1 MIVNEKIVK
10 VQIWD
15 TAGQERYRSI
25 TNAYYRG
32 AQAILIVFD
41 LCSRDSFDHIQSWI
55 DEISKYTGP
64 NVYKLILANKCD
76 QEDRQVSKDDILNFE
91 KKFDL
96 KVIEVSA
103 KCATNVDLAFRFVVE
118 SLINK

>member
-1 MIVNEKIVK
+1 MIVKEKVVK

-32 AQAILIVFD
+32 AEAIIIVFD
-41 LCSRDSFDHIQSWI
+41 LNNKDSFNHIQVWI

-64 NVYKLILANKCD
+64 SVFKLILGNKCD
-76 QEDRQVSKDDILNFE
+76 LINPQVSKEDILDLE
-91 KKFDL
+91 KKLDIKIF
-96 KVIEVSA
+96 EVSA
-103 KCATNVDLAFRFVVE
+103 KISSNVDTAFRYIVE
-118 SLINK
+118 SLIDR

>member
-1 MIVNEKIVK
+1 MIVKEKIVK

-32 AQAILIVFD
+32 AEAIIIVFD
-41 LCSRDSFDHIQSWI
+41 LQNKDSFNHIQGWI

-64 NVYKLILANKCD
+64 NVFKLILGNKCD
-76 QEDRQVSKDDILNFE
+76 VENPQVSKQDIIDLE
-91 KKFDL
+91 KKLDI

-103 KCATNVDLAFRFVVE
+103 KMSNNVDVAFRNVVE
-118 SLINK
+118 SLIER

>member
-1 MIVNEKIVK
+1 MIVNEKLVK

-32 AQAILIVFD
+32 AEAIIIVFD
-41 LCSRDSFDHIQSWI
+41 LQNKESFNHIQDWI

-64 NVYKLILANKCD
+64 SVFKLIIGNKCD
-76 QEDRQVSKDDILNFE
+76 LNNPQVTKLDIEELE
-91 KKFDL
+91 KKLDV
-96 KVIEVSA
+96 KVFEASA
-103 KCATNVDLAFRFVVE
+103 KLANNVDSAFRYVVE
-118 SLINK
+118 KLIEK

>member
-1 MIVNEKIVK
+1 MIVKEKIVK

-32 AQAILIVFD
+32 AEAIITVFD
-41 LCSRDSFDHIQSWI
+41 LGNKDSFNHIEGWI

-64 NVYKLILANKCD
+64 SVYKLIIGNKCD
-76 QEDRQVSKDDILNFE
+76 LENPQVTKKDMEDLE
-91 KKFDL
+91 KKLDIKIL
-96 KVIEVSA
+96 EVSA
-103 KCATNVDLAFRFVVE
+103 KMSSNVDLAFRHVVE
-118 SLINK
+118 SLIEK

>member
-1 MIVNEKIVK
+1 MIVKEKIVK

-32 AQAILIVFD
+32 AEAIIIVFD
-41 LCSRDSFDHIQSWI
+41 LQSKDSFNHIQGWI

-64 NVYKLILANKCD
+64 NVFKLIIGNKCD
-76 QEDRQVSKDDILNFE
+76 IENPQVTKQDISELE
-91 KKFDL
+91 KKLDI
-96 KVIEVSA
+96 KIMEVSA
-103 KCATNVDLAFRFVVE
+103 KLSNNVDVAFRHVVE
-118 SLINK
+118 SLIER